1 MKQINF
7 LPFKKL
13 KITVFIITRMESSDI
28 MSDLINEN
36 QIDSEKITAE
46 MELLDK
52 LALNEENEENE
63 ELSPT
68 DNLDQEETSKDQTEL
83 VGENELEDKITRPC
97 QFALHRIK
105 TIMKYDPDL
114 ALASKESV
122 FAIAKATVS

>member
-1 MKQINF
+1 
-7 LPFKKL
+7 
-13 KITVFIITRMESSDI
+13 MESSDI
-28 MSDLINEN
+28 ISDLINEN

-46 MELLDK
+46 MQLLNK

-63 ELSPT
+63 EPLPT
-68 DNLDQEETSKDQTEL
+68 DSLVQEETSKDITES
-83 VGENELEDKITRPC
+83 VGLNVLEDKLTRPC
-97 QFALHRIK
+97 QFALSRIK